1 MIYNNVILKA
11 RDSVHI
17 ETLKALLTTQAQV
30 SLTEQGCQRFE
41 VYHSEAEPDVFLLVE
56 WSATQED
63 LDAHR
68 SAAHFVEVYRPQV
81 IPLVERFP
89 HPCQRLA

>member
-11 RDSVHI
+11 RDPAHI
-17 ETLKALLTTQAQV
+17 ETLKTLLTTQAEV

-41 VYHSEAEPDVFLLVE
+41 VYHSEAEPEVFLLVE
-56 WSATQED
+56 WWETQAD

-68 SAAHFVEVYRPQV
+68 NAAHFVNVYRPQV
-81 IPLVERFP
+81 IPLVERIP
-89 HPCQRLA
+89 HPSQRLV

>member
-11 RDSVHI
+11 RDSSDI
-17 ETLKALLTTQAQV
+17 DTLKALLTTQAQV

-41 VYHSEAEPDVFLLVE
+41 VYHSEAEPEIFLLVE
-56 WSATQED
+56 WWETQED
-63 LDAHR
+63 LDSHR
-68 SAAHFVEVYRPQV
+68 STAHFVDVYRPQV

-89 HPCQRLA
+89 HPSKRLA

>member
-11 RDSVHI
+11 REATDIAELQSLLI
-17 ETLKALLTTQAQV
+17 AQAET
-30 SLTEQGCQRFE
+30 SLTEQGCARFE
-41 VYHSEAEPDVFLLVE
+41 VYHSEAEPKVFLLVE
-56 WSATQED
+56 WWNTQAD

-68 SAAHFVEVYRPQV
+68 NAPHFVEVYRPKV

-89 HPCQRLA
+89 HPSQRLI